1 MAALCCVAGQQPQ
14 EDRVRLAGRGL
25 PVEPGRSGLAVA
37 VIGDKDAAL
46 PAQRDLG
53 VRRGVVRFDGLQD
66 AQIGVWCLAVAGLV
80 VWGLGLA
87 PVFPLLYTTAARL
100 PGTSAGAGLGWMLL
114 GQRFGGMLT
123 SVGVGSVSQW
133 QGMRIAFGAV
143 AGAALALMLV
153 SLREGNSAARRS
165 SDA

>member
-1 MAALCCVAGQQPQ
+1 
-14 EDRVRLAGRGL
+14 
-25 PVEPGRSGLAVA
+25 
-37 VIGDKDAAL
+37 
-46 PAQRDLG
+46 
-53 VRRGVVRFDGLQD
+53 
-66 AQIGVWCLAVAGLV
+66 
-80 VWGLGLA
+80 
-87 PVFPLLYTTAARL
+87 
-100 PGTSAGAGLGWMLL
+100 MLL

-133 QGMRIAFGAV
+133 QGMRTAFGAV